1 MRLVPA
7 FSALLFASPAFAA
20 DVPSNTFSP
29 TWATPAS
36 QHFSA
41 WDRLPSLHIFS
52 VHVATIPANVVDE
65 ALTAATKTAERR
77 DLAVDEIASGWE
89 PARRTALEDL
99 RDAQRAYAAAAGG
112 DSDARG
118 QRFVALLKQ
127 VVDGSG
133 RSVAQ
138 EPSRDGDG
146 MLSQVYDRVIRDA
159 SDSKLAGIEASETA
173 WVAYRDA
180 FDRFALAMDRP
191 DAAKAVRDDLARH
204 RADELQAVMDQ

>member
-1 MRLVPA
+1 MRLA
-7 FSALLFASPAFAA
+7 MTFSTLLFASPALAA
-20 DVPSNTFSP
+20 GVPAGTFSP
-29 TWATPAS
+29 SWAALPS

-41 WDRLPSLHIFS
+41 WDHAPSVRVAS
-52 VHVATIPANVVDE
+52 VHAAAIPADVLGG
-65 ALTAATKTAERR
+65 ALATAARTTERR
-77 DLAVDEIASGWE
+77 DLAVDEIAAGWE

-99 RDAQRAYAAAAGG
+99 RDAQRAYAAVAGG
-112 DSDARG
+112 DKDARG

-138 EPSRDGDG
+138 EPSALGDG
-146 MLSQVYDRVIRDA
+146 MLSRAYDRVIREA
-159 SDSKLAGIEASETA
+159 SDSKLARIEASERA

-204 RADELQAVMDQ
+204 RADELQADVDR